1 MLRPL
6 PLLVALLGLI
16 SVSCSSTGKL
26 GGFRNLGGYTKAD
39 LATMRMR
46 DLNPLANR
54 APVVQVQQSTLAAI
68 SSERMAQL
76 QESRGFLWFKKP
88 VNWNPPTLPEGSYSN
103 DGSLLPP
110 KSGTLAT
117 INADGFLPKSH
128 VASANPRLTAEGRAQ
143 DFSIE

>member
-26 GGFRNLGGYTKAD
+26 GGYTKAD
-39 LATMRMR
+39 LATMRLR
-46 DLNPLANR
+46 DLNPLAKHP
-54 APVVQVQQSTLAAI
+54 PVVNVDQSTLAAI
-68 SSERMAQL
+68 SDERMAQV
-76 QESRGFLWFKKP
+76 QERRGFLWFKP
-88 VNWNPPTLPEGSYSN
+88 VQWSPPTLPEGSYSN

-110 KSGTLAT
+110 KSGTLAVL
-117 INADGFLPKSH
+117 NDDGFLSESH